1 MNNQASALTAVYEQ
15 LADFA
20 NQNNFWN
27 IFNTA
32 FGTNYDRSLV
42 ETIRLRW
49 ANRDFSQIPAI
60 RVLDSGMDNILGA
73 YASSTDTIYLS
84 QTLLDTAPTSQ
95 IVAVILEEI
104 GHSIDNKI
112 NLSDS
117 AGDEGKIFSALVR
130 GINLSAP
137 DLQTLKS
144 TNDSATILVDG
155 KAITVETFT
164 IFPPTIAAAVSPSV
178 LENGSTNIVYTFT
191 RYSAVAITDYND
203 SLTLD
208 YSLGGTATL
217 GTDYTTSGAVTFAP
231 GATTT
236 TLTIV
241 PIDDNLVEGDETID
255 LVVGVSPAYYIPTGI
270 EGTLFNP
277 AWRIITDDDS
287 FLSLS
292 ISSSTVNENEY
303 EAINLVY
310 TFTRTNTLTPL
321 IVNFTIGGTATFNT
335 DYTQSG
341 ATTFA
346 GSTGTINFA
355 TGVDTATITISPIAD
370 RVTEGNETISLTLA
384 SGKGYTVSTIA
395 AVTGAIVNEGFKI
408 AQTTGNDATPRT
420 YLLTDNFTATD
431 TSVTTNLNYNQAN
444 RQTGSLLGTTNWIA
458 SGNTQVG
465 NPTAGID
472 GGNYLLTA
480 GGATAALDR
489 NFNGINAQGGL
500 RFSFD
505 LAPNATAHV
514 GK

>member
-1 MNNQASALTAVYEQ
+1 MNNQAIALTAVYEQ

-60 RVLDSGMDNILGA
+60 RVLDSGMGNILGA

-130 GINLSAP
+130 GINLSAS

-155 KAITVETFT
+155 KSVTVETFT
-164 IFPPTIAAAVSPSV
+164 VLPTISVAVSPSV

-191 RYSAVAITDYND
+191 RYFAVAIPDYSN
-203 SLTLD
+203 SLTLA
-208 YSLGGTATL
+208 YTLGGTATL

-241 PIDDNLVEGDETID
+241 PIGDNLVEGDETVD

-270 EGTLFNP
+270 GANLFNP
-277 AWRIITDDDS
+277 ARGIITNDDS
-287 FLSLS
+287 SLSLS
-292 ISSSTVNENEY
+292 ISPSRVNED

-321 IVNFTIGGTATFNT
+321 TVNFTIGGTATFNT

-341 ATTFA
+341 AATFS

-355 TGVDTATITISPIAD
+355 TGVDTATITINPIAD
-370 RVTEGNETISLTLA
+370 RVIEGNETISLTLG
-384 SGKGYTVSTIA
+384 SGTGYTVSTIA

-408 AQTTGNDATPRT
+408 AQTTGNDAIPRT
-420 YLLTDNFTATD
+420 YLLTDNFTATGS
-431 TSVTTNLNYNQAN
+431 SVTTNLNYNRPLAN
-444 RQTGSLLGTTNWIA
+444 
-458 SGNTQVG
+458 
-465 NPTAGID
+465 
-472 GGNYLLTA
+472 
-480 GGATAALDR
+480 
-489 NFNGINAQGGL
+489 
-500 RFSFD
+500 
-505 LAPNATAHV
+505 
-514 GK
+514 